1 MAEAAL
7 ENLLKRD
14 RAVVLAAVLALTAL
28 AWAYVLWTAASMS
41 AATSAA
47 SMPGMDM
54 PGMNMAQ
61 TGSVWSVGGFSFTAA
76 MWVVMMIG
84 MMTPSAAPM
93 ILLYARVG
101 RQARADGRLFAST
114 GWFAGGYLLAWS
126 GFAVLAGLAQLAL
139 AHMMLI
145 TPTLAAANNLFAGL
159 MLVAAGIYQWTP
171 VKDSCLSQCQ
181 APLSFLQRHGGF
193 RRDRRGSL
201 QLGLKHGLACIGC
214 CWALM
219 MLLFVGGVM
228 NLLWIAA
235 LSILVLLEKLVLFGR
250 FMPRVVGLV
259 LVAAGTIFVFGM
271 AI

>member
-1 MAEAAL
+1 MSEAAL
-7 ENLLKRD
+7 ETVLKRD
-14 RAVVLAAVLALTAL
+14 RIVVAAALVTLTAL
-28 AWAYVLWTAASMS
+28 AWIYVLGTATSMS
-41 AATSAA
+41 GATSAS

-54 PGMNMAQ
+54 PVMSMSSA
-61 TGSVWSVGGFSFTAA
+61 GSVWSIGGFALTVA

-126 GFAVLAGLAQLAL
+126 GFAVAASLAQLAL
-139 AHMMLI
+139 AQMTLI
-145 TPTLAAANNLFAGL
+145 TPMLSAANNLFAGL

-171 VKDSCLSQCQ
+171 LKHSCLSQCQ

-193 RRDRRGSL
+193 RRDPKGSL
-201 QLGLKHGLACIGC
+201 NLGLKHGLACIGC

-228 NLLWIAA
+228 NALWIAA
-235 LSILVLLEKLVLFGR
+235 LSILVLLEKLRILGP
-250 FMPRVVGLV
+250 FMPRFVGLV
-259 LVAAGTIFVFGM
+259 LVAVGAIFIFGM

>member
-1 MAEAAL
+1 MATAVL
-7 ENLLKRD
+7 ESVLKRD
-14 RAVVLAAVLALTAL
+14 RIVVAVALVALTVL
-28 AWAYVLWTAASMS
+28 AWAYVLWTAALMS
-41 AATSAA
+41 AAASA
-47 SMPGMDM
+47 SSM
-54 PGMNMAQ
+54 PGMNMPGMNMTPA
-61 TGSVWSVGGFSFTAA
+61 GSSIGGFAFTVA

-126 GFAVLAGLAQLAL
+126 GFAVAASLAQLAL
-139 AHMMLI
+139 ADMMLI
-145 TPTLAAANNLFAGL
+145 TPMLAAANNLFAGL
-159 MLVAAGIYQWTP
+159 VLIAAGIYQWTP
-171 VKDSCLSQCQ
+171 LKNSCLSQCH

-193 RRDRRGSL
+193 QRDPKGSL
-201 QLGLKHGLACIGC
+201 KLGLKHGLACIGC

-219 MLLFVGGVM
+219 VLLFVGGVM

-235 LSILVLLEKLVLFGR
+235 LSILVLLEKLLPLGR
-250 FMPRVVGLV
+250 LMPRAVGLV
-259 LVAAGTIFVFGM
+259 LVAVGAIFIFGM